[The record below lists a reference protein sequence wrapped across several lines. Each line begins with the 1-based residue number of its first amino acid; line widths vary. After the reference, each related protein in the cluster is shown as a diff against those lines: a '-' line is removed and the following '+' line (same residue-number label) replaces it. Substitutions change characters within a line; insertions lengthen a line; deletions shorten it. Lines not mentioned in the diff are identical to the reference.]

1 MDKKTIEN
9 YKCGYNCT
17 QAILRSYSHE
27 FGIDEEILMKLSS
40 GLGYGM
46 YTGQTCGAVTAAN
59 IIFGLKYGS
68 SDALDKDSLRKVYKR
83 IKTFETAFKEKN
95 FSLNCSEL
103 KNIHKVDC
111 EVLIET
117 SDKLLK
123 EILNK

>member
-1 MDKKTIEN
+1 MIVKYFITLLD
-9 YKCGYNCT
+9 
-17 QAILRSYSHE
+17 
-27 FGIDEEILMKLSS
+27 
-40 GLGYGM
+40 
-46 YTGQTCGAVTAAN
+46 